1 VGDAEITSV
10 VYAIEEDVARELV
23 TRDRVQEGLLESTE
37 WVVVARKRRTITGT
51 PDGVGL
57 VERVP
62 GHIRDIT
69 STALRVT
76 SGTQESTQV
85 TRDAMTGTRGAG
97 HSGINAKG
105 HGKTG
110 GSG

>member
-1 VGDAEITSV
+1 M
-10 VYAIEEDVARELV
+10 
-23 TRDRVQEGLLESTE
+23 GLLESTE
-37 WVVVARKRRTITGT
+37 WVVVARKRRAIAGT

-62 GHIRDIT
+62 GHIRGIT

-85 TRDAMTGTRGAG
+85 TSSAMTGTRGAG
-97 HSGINAKG
+97 HSGINGKG
-105 HGKTG
+105 HGKKG
-110 GSG
+110 GFG